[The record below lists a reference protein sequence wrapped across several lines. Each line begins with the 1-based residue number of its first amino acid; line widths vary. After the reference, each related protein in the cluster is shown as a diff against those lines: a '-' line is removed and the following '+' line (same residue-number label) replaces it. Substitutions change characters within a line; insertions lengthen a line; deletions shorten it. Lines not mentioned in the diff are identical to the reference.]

1 MAKKSLYE
9 LLSDLSK
16 DIKDI
21 KIQDY
26 TKPELADTISK
37 LYSKIKDG
45 LKAYSDQEI
54 SNEFYKRYKNH
65 IVSNINH
72 DTVLITKNK
81 INSYTISEISNIKNN
96 LNSIF
101 ENKDY
106 STCEESQD
114 SKTVRLDKD
123 QFDALIRAIYVV
135 GGYAEGDNNEKR

>member
-1 MAKKSLYE
+1 MAKKDLSE

-16 DIKDI
+16 DLKVI

-26 TKPELADTISK
+26 TKSALSDAISK
-37 LYSKIKDG
+37 LYNKIKDG

-65 IVSNINH
+65 IVSNTNH
-72 DTVLITKNK
+72 DIVLVTKNK

-101 ENKDY
+101 ENKDN
-106 STCEESQD
+106 SKREESQD

-123 QFDALIRAIYVV
+123 QFDALIRAIYTV
-135 GGYAEGDNNEKR
+135 GGYTEGD